1 MKAEREKVILIT
13 GGAGGLGSVMAMT
26 LASEGN
32 LVYLLDLP
40 MAKERAD
47 SLIQKISEEGGRAA
61 FIPMDVTS
69 EADWEMAARTVVSEA
84 GRIDVLV
91 NNAGINIRK
100 VIEEMAIDEWMQMM
114 AVNTG
119 SVFLGTKYVIPVMKE
134 QKEGLIIN
142 MSSVCGLVGH
152 MYTPE
157 AYTATKG
164 AVTMFTRAVAAR
176 YAKYGIRCSSIHPS
190 TVDTPFIREQLKD
203 PGFAAER
210 LGEVP
215 LGRLCK
221 AEDVANAV
229 QFLVSDQSSF
239 INGLSLAV
247 DGGTTCY

>member
-13 GGAGGLGSVMAMT
+13 GGAGGLGSVMAAV
-26 LASEGN
+26 LASEGHC
-32 LVYLLDLP
+32 VYLLDLP
-40 MAKERAD
+40 QVKERAD
-47 SLIQKISEEGGRAA
+47 ILLQKLTEEGGRGT

-69 EADWEMAARTVVSEA
+69 ETDWETAVRTVVSEA

-100 VIEEMAIDEWMQMM
+100 VIEEMSFDEWMQMM

-157 AYTATKG
+157 AYTATKS
-164 AVTMFTRAVAAR
+164 AVTMFTRAV
-176 YAKYGIRCSSIHPS
+176 
-190 TVDTPFIREQLKD
+190 
-203 PGFAAER
+203 AAER